1 VFWRVAVLVISAL
14 RQGGY
19 TLRRLHGLF
28 CLSRST
34 LERWRRYFHELF
46 PPSRCWQRLRGLLL
60 PVVAP
65 QDLPQG
71 LIERFIRSRSDP
83 VAGLIRCLQALLD
96 PV

>member
-1 VFWRVAVLVISAL
+1 MLVICAL

-28 CLSRST
+28 LLSRST
-34 LERWRRYFHELF
+34 LERWQRYFHEVF
-46 PPSRCWQRLRGLLL
+46 PSSGCWQRLRGLLL

-65 QDLPQG
+65 QSLPQG
-71 LIERFIRSRSDP
+71 LIERFIRARSDP
-83 VAGLIRCLQALLD
+83 VAGLSACLQALLD